1 VNDTFYITTPLYYPS
16 ARPHIGS
23 AFEIVGIDAVA
34 RFNRLMGRDVLLLT
48 GMDEHG
54 EKIQRKAEQ
63 QGASPQQF
71 VDDMAA
77 LYKKMWASLG
87 ISYDDFIRTT
97 EPRHIECVTAFFER
111 VYNNGDIYKG
121 TYEGWY
127 CVRCENFLTQAQL
140 VDERC
145 GDCGDKA
152 SRSSEEAYF
161 FKMSKYRQR
170 LLDHI
175 QQHPEF
181 IQPDFR
187 RNEMLSFIQGGLDD
201 VCISRSTIH
210 WGIPLPVEPSQ
221 VIYVWFD
228 ALINYIT
235 ACGFAKDDDKFAK
248 YWPADVHVVGK
259 DILRFHTTI
268 WPTMLMSAGLPL
280 PGQVFG
286 HGWVLAEEGEKMS
299 KSVGNVID
307 PDDLIDAYGPDAV
320 RYFLLREI
328 SYAVDGS
335 FSTQKLINRI
345 NNDLGNDLGNLLHRT
360 LSMIEKYFDGVIPGP
375 GAKTADEE
383 MLFAAAQ
390 GLVDQLDDLVGT
402 FQFNR
407 ALEALWRLVSE
418 ANKYVELCKPWALA
432 KDPSLRERLS
442 AVMYNLA
449 DAVRITS
456 LLIEP
461 FLPFTARKMLDQLG
475 LEKQEGGIRELAQ
488 WGKLSPGG
496 KVRKGAPLFPRV
508 ETESSSSSDV

>member
-1 VNDTFYITTPLYYPS
+1 VTEKYYITTPLYYPS

-23 AFEIVGIDAVA
+23 AFEIIGIDAAA
-34 RFNRLMGRDVLLLT
+34 RWNRLMGRDVFLLT

-54 EKIQRKAEQ
+54 EKIQRKAEA
-63 QGASPQQF
+63 QGKTPQQY
-71 VDDMAA
+71 VDGMAV
-77 LYKKMWASLG
+77 LYRKIWTEFG
-87 ISYDDFIRTT
+87 ISFDDFIRTT
-97 EPRHIECVTAFFER
+97 DERHKEVVRRFFKL
-111 VYNNGDIYKG
+111 VHDKGDIYNG

-127 CVRCENFLTQAQL
+127 CVRCENFLTEAQL
-140 VDERC
+140 IDGKC
-145 GDCGDKA
+145 ADCGDKA
-152 SRSSEEAYF
+152 TRSSEEAYF
-161 FKMSKYRQR
+161 FRMSRYQQQ

-175 QQHPEF
+175 QAHPEF

-187 RNEMLSFIQGGLDD
+187 RNEMLSFIKSGLDD

-235 ACGFAKDDDKFAK
+235 GVGFGQDDALFNR
-248 YWPADVHVVGK
+248 YWPADAHVVGK

-280 PGQVFG
+280 PRQVFG
-286 HGWVLAEEGEKMS
+286 HGWVMSESGEKMS

-307 PDDLIDAYGPDAV
+307 AEELLQTYSPDAV
-320 RYFLLREI
+320 RYFLLREV
-328 SYAVDGS
+328 SYGVDGA

-345 NNDLGNDLGNLLHRT
+345 NNDLGNDLGNLVYRT
-360 LSMIEKYFDGVIPGP
+360 LSMIDRYFGGVVPEAGE
-375 GAKTADEE
+375 ATDDEAA
-383 MLFAAAQ
+383 LFAACD
-390 GLVDQLDDLVGT
+390 GLVDEMGALVNS

-418 ANKYVELCKPWALA
+418 ANKYVERCKPWALA
-432 KDPSLRERLS
+432 KEPAKRARLG

-449 DAVRITS
+449 DSVRITA

-461 FLPFTARKMLDQLG
+461 FMPFTAEAIRKQIAMAKTKG
-475 LEKQEGGIRELAQ
+475 NIRELAS
-488 WGKLSPGG
+488 WGGQPSGVKIS
-496 KVRKGAPLFPRV
+496 KGAPLFPRI
-508 ETESSSSSDV
+508 ETA